1 MSHAATID
9 RSSPDPVSPAPWRP
23 RISHPRPEVDAP
35 AAHAAAADLLVALGM
50 DLTDPDLAET
60 PRRMAQALLEMTAP
74 AEFELTTF
82 LNEQGYDELVLVQDI
97 PLRSLCEHHMLP
109 FVGVAHVGYLP
120 DARLLG
126 LSKFARMVDF
136 HARRPQTQ
144 ERLTRQIAAHLDEEL
159 QPLGVGV
166 VIEAEHTCMS
176 LRGARA
182 TGTRTTTSTLLGRL
196 REDPVDRAE
205 FLALTR
211 RTR

>member
-1 MSHAATID
+1 MSHVATID
-9 RSSPDPVSPAPWRP
+9 RSSPEPVTPAGWRP
-23 RISHPRPEVDAP
+23 RITHPGPEIDPP
-35 AAHAAAADLLVALGM
+35 AARAAAADLLAALGM

-82 LNEQGYDELVLVQDI
+82 LNEQDYD
-97 PLRSLCEHHMLP
+97 
-109 FVGVAHVGYLP
+109 
-120 DARLLG
+120 
-126 LSKFARMVDF
+126 
-136 HARRPQTQ
+136 
-144 ERLTRQIAAHLDEEL
+144 EL

-182 TGTRTTTSTLLGRL
+182 TGTRTTTSTLLGRV